1 MATMTIR
8 VPDAKHARL
17 KRLAERQ
24 GVSLNKLIE
33 EWSNVALAQFD
44 AETRF
49 LVRAGR
55 GDPHLGLVLLDKL
68 EAALGRPG
76 RKGTSQA

>member
-8 VPDAKHARL
+8 VPDSKHARL
-17 KRLAERQ
+17 KRLAARQ

-55 GDPHLGLVLLDKL
+55 GDPRLGLGLLDKL
-68 EAALGRPG
+68 DAAFARPP
-76 RKGTSQA
+76 RKS